1 MPVSGVS
8 AQSPMWIVMRSS
20 ATPSTSEAIWN
31 SEDACP
37 PPMSG
42 TAIRI
47 TSVPSSSKPIQAL
60 DQSLSQMKRP

>member
-1 MPVSGVS
+1 
-8 AQSPMWIVMRSS
+8 MWIVIRSGE
-20 ATPSTSEAIWN
+20 TPSTSEPIWI
-31 SEDACP
+31 SDDAWP

-60 DQSLSQMKRP
+60 DQSLSQMHRP